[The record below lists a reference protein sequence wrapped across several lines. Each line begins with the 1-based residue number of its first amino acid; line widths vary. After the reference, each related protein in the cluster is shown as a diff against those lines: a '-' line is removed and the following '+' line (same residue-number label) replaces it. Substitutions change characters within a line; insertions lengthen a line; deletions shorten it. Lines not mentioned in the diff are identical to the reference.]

1 VLSGHQRYIVRVESK
16 AVCVYVCDVGW
27 MYVGMVGGALFI
39 ILQLIL
45 LVDFAHNWHS
55 RWLVSVIIFLLLK

>member
-1 VLSGHQRYIVRVESK
+1 MSYYSFYHPTEGRRLSRPTVDLVWS
-16 AVCVYVCDVGW
+16 VCAGW

-55 RWLVSVIIFLLLK
+55 RW

>member
-1 VLSGHQRYIVRVESK
+1 
-16 AVCVYVCDVGW
+16 VCGVVW
-27 MYVGMVGGALFI
+27 MYVGMIGGAVFI

-55 RWLVSVIIFLLLK
+55 RWSVSQMIDFFSHRTVESHL